1 MVPSRELYLQQGL
14 GDLSSGQS
22 KLFKD
27 FKQGDGKTTR
37 AKMWKLRREALQLE
51 GQLSKIRFL
60 GQDFSNIPCFILM
73 TMSLRD

>member
-1 MVPSRELYLQQGL
+1 MPSRELYLQQGL

-37 AKMWKLRREALQLE
+37 AKIWKLRREALQLE
-51 GQLSKIRFL
+51 GQSSKIRFL
-60 GQDFSNIPCFILM
+60 GQGFSNIPCLILM
-73 TMSLRD
+73 SVSLRD